1 MDLVRP
7 PGPRLGSEPE
17 TLKLYARRTSSNSQ
31 KVLWFL
37 GELDVEYEFV
47 PTGGDA
53 GGLDRPEYRAMN
65 PNGAVPTL
73 LDGDL
78 AVWESHSILRYLA
91 AAYAAGRFWPD
102 DPAERSWIDRW
113 MDWSQSGFDAAFMG
127 LFWGYWRTPEADR
140 NEAANQVQLARCRRC
155 MQVLDGEL
163 AGRTYLLGDRL
174 SLADVPA
181 GAIMHRYSGGHRRP
195 PAQRRTLVRG
205 ARGTQ
210 SVPDPRHAPLRR
222 LEGSTRPLS

>member
-1 MDLVRP
+1 M
-7 PGPRLGSEPE
+7 
-17 TLKLYARRTSSNSQ
+17 KLYARRTSSNSQ

-37 GELDVEYEFV
+37 GELGLEYEFV
-47 PTGGDA
+47 ATGGDA
-53 GGLDRPEYRAMN
+53 GGLDRPDYRAMN

-91 AAYAAGRFWPD
+91 AMYAAERYWPA

-113 MDWSQSGFDAAFMG
+113 MDWSQSGFDAAFMA

-140 NEAANQVQLARCRRC
+140 DGAANRVHLARCRRY
-155 MQVLDGEL
+155 MKVLDAEL

-174 SLADVPA
+174 SLTDVPV
-181 GAIMHRYSGGHRRP
+181 GALMFRYANLEVTDDLLP
-195 PAQRRTLVRG
+195 NV
-205 ARGTQ
+205 ARWYAALTERKAFQTHVMLPFDELKG
-210 SVPDPRHAPLRR
+210 RLAP
-222 LEGSTRPLS
+222 